1 MTTDGQTY
9 LAELSALPPNTF
21 ENNFSKTSTILDL
34 GSFLSRTELEQLYEC
49 AVLAALCNIAFN
61 GLGGLNKK
69 RLEPVDQRNRVA
81 LEGKFLVARDLFFGS
96 SGWQRLPAAQ
106 RASIQKAFL
115 RVQVIPRNF
124 AW

>member
-69 RLEPVDQRNRVA
+69 RLEPVDERNRVA
-81 LEGKFLVARDLFFGS
+81 LEEKFLVARDLFFGS

-115 RVQVIPRNF
+115 RVQ
-124 AW
+124 